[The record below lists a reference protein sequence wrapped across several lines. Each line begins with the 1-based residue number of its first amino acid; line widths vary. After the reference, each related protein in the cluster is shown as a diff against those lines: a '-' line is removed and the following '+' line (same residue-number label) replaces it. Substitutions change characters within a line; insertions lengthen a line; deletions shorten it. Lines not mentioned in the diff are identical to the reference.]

1 MRKDDLN
8 RDPQQTLQPGDT
20 NRPSRV
26 EPQETASAQTSEPR
40 ARRLKFGTPT
50 RNPTMTAGRQTVD
63 LPPVSPAVQ
72 RGFTI
77 GPEVPANLSA
87 AKTSKTSV
95 QPWILFVA
103 GGAIV
108 LLLVALLLMPASTS
122 SDQSQATGRLVTQYM
137 KYLES
142 RTGATGI
149 DAAAR
154 QKDVVARLQA
164 VEWAKAIG
172 DKKTLENELTTL
184 MFLDNDKSSP
194 LYQYSVA
201 QLKQLGLGRKG
212 AGL

>member
-1 MRKDDLN
+1 MIKDDLN
-8 RDPQQTLQPGDT
+8 QDPQQTLQPGGT
-20 NRPSRV
+20 NRSRRV
-26 EPQETASAQTSEPR
+26 EPQTASAQTSEPK

-50 RNPTMTAGRQTVD
+50 RNPTMTVDAQTVD
-63 LPPVSPAVQ
+63 LPPVSPAVK

-77 GPEVPANLSA
+77 GSEVIADLPA

-108 LLLVALLLMPASTS
+108 LLLVALVLKPASTS
-122 SDQSQATGRLVTQYM
+122 SDQSQGTARLMTQYT

-142 RTGATGI
+142 RHAVTGV
-149 DAAAR
+149 DVAAR
-154 QKDVVARLQA
+154 QKDVIARLQA

-172 DKKTLENELTTL
+172 DKKALENELTIL
-184 MFLDNDKSSP
+184 MFLDNDKGSP

-201 QLKQLGLGRKG
+201 QLKQLGPGRKS

>member
-1 MRKDDLN
+1 
-8 RDPQQTLQPGDT
+8 
-20 NRPSRV
+20 
-26 EPQETASAQTSEPR
+26 
-40 ARRLKFGTPT
+40 
-50 RNPTMTAGRQTVD
+50 MTGSRQTVD

-72 RGFTI
+72 RGFAI
-77 GPEVPANLSA
+77 GPEAPADLPA
-87 AKTSKTSV
+87 AKASKTSV

-108 LLLVALLLMPASTS
+108 LLLLALLFMPASTS
-122 SDQSQATGRLVTQYM
+122 SNQSQATARLLAQYT

-142 RTGATGI
+142 RNGTTGI
-149 DAAAR
+149 DVAAR
-154 QKDVVARLQA
+154 KKDVIARLQA
-164 VEWAKAIG
+164 VEWARAIG

-201 QLKQLGLGRKG
+201 QLKQLGPGRKG